1 MSAVFDHYN
10 PAALKQRLD
19 ASDEVT
25 RELMIEII
33 DKGCT
38 RLPSFSQSEKTTK
51 LTRLIDAEAWADA
64 ALLLL
69 KLELPL
75 WQVRRIVYDDGE
87 WYCAL
92 SRERELPEWLD
103 QSIEARHSN
112 LTLALLCAFA
122 EAQALAAVTTKPS
135 VPCVPR
141 AVDPL
146 WVPVCCD
153 NFS

>member
-10 PAALKQRLD
+10 PAELKQRLD
-19 ASDEVT
+19 AFDEVT
-25 RELMIEII
+25 RELMMEIV
-33 DKGCT
+33 DEGCRRIPLLGQRERT
-38 RLPSFSQSEKTTK
+38 AK
-51 LTRLIDAEAWADA
+51 LARLIDAEAWADA

-69 KLELPL
+69 ELELPL

-141 AVDPL
+141 ALDPL
-146 WVPVCCD
+146 CVPVCCD

>member
-10 PAALKQRLD
+10 PAELKQRLD
-19 ASDEVT
+19 AFDEVT
-25 RELMIEII
+25 RELMMEIV
-33 DKGCT
+33 DEGCRRIPLLGQRERT
-38 RLPSFSQSEKTTK
+38 AK
-51 LTRLIDAEAWADA
+51 LARLIDAEAWADA

-69 KLELPL
+69 ELELPL